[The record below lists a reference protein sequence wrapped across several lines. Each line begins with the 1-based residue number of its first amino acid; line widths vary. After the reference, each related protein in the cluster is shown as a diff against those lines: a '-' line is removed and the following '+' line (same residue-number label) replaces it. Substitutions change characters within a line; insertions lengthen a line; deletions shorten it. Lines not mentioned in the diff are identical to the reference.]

1 VQLSTL
7 KYRATEDHVKLKRLN
22 PKLETRNPKL
32 ETRNPKLRH
41 VETVKSANRTSYLV
55 NFFSLASDS
64 EPIDPN
70 SRSRNRPPEFQVIAD
85 FRDVEEQFL

>member
-1 VQLSTL
+1 VQSTIL
-7 KYRATEDHVKLKRLN
+7 KYRATEDHVKFETLTLN
-22 PKLETRNPKL
+22 RNPKL

-41 VETVKSANRTSYLV
+41 VETVECSNRPSYLV
-55 NFFSLASDS
+55 NLFSLASDS
-64 EPIDPN
+64 EPIHPN